1 LTSAASVA
9 QAEVDAFIGEIEST
23 GTAFESMRERNQ
35 ALLNQLTQRDEANA
49 SLTSERLRVTTH
61 HTCSSSAR
69 WLQESPC
76 EFLPCL
82 TSPHAQQHP

>member
-1 LTSAASVA
+1 VVLVLTSVMQGLTSAASVV

-49 SLTSERLRVTTH
+49 SLTSERLRVRNRMTAYLPAH
-61 HTCSSSAR
+61 
-69 WLQESPC
+69 L
-76 EFLPCL
+76 FLD
-82 TSPHAQQHP
+82 